1 MVEGRRVREKTTGF
15 FQATHDQGDK
25 VTDTQ
30 RKIVIFLLAGA
41 ILTFTIWQL
50 VFVPLFNHQ
59 KKLGMT
65 IALNTN
71 RLKQLLT
78 YEQKLKLL
86 SPATRNVTRKKK
98 LPPGFT
104 LFSYLDNLATQNNIK
119 QNMNFL
125 RPSSRQISENVSLEI
140 VDLRL
145 EGVRL
150 GKLMPFLAR
159 IESSEYAIFIDRL
172 TIRTRNE
179 PGLLDVDLTCSIV
192 RKGK

>member
-25 VTDTQ
+25 VTDTK

-78 YEQKLKLL
+78 YEQ
-86 SPATRNVTRKKK
+86 
-98 LPPGFT
+98 
-104 LFSYLDNLATQNNIK
+104 
-119 QNMNFL
+119 
-125 RPSSRQISENVSLEI
+125 
-140 VDLRL
+140 
-145 EGVRL
+145 
-150 GKLMPFLAR
+150 
-159 IESSEYAIFIDRL
+159 
-172 TIRTRNE
+172 
-179 PGLLDVDLTCSIV
+179 
-192 RKGK
+192 